1 MSTYKSRNEIFSKGV
16 KKFKLESM
24 DLVHFIEQM
33 RDLEIMKHLLLTP
46 YQRKLMRYD
55 KLYLIDHE
63 RSNDSATEDLIFKK
77 YGLC

>member
-16 KKFKLESM
+16 KNFKLESM

-33 RDLEIMKHLLLTP
+33 RDLEIMKHLILTP

-55 KLYLIDHE
+55 KLYLMDHE
-63 RSNDSATEDLIFKK
+63 RSNNSDTEDSVFKR